1 MKNKVQLAIE
11 KYGMIQS
18 GDHIIAALSGG
29 ADSVCLLHLLKDL
42 QKEMNFTLSACH
54 VNHQLRGEESERD
67 REFCEKLCAELEI
80 SLRVFCVDVRGEGL
94 RTKES
99 EETCARRLRY
109 EAFDRLEGKVATAH
123 TADDSMETTLWNLMR
138 GTALKGLCGI
148 APTRGKY
155 VRPLIDCTAQ
165 EVRTYCRTQHWC
177 YVTDSTND
185 SDNYTRNRIRHR
197 LVPLLQSENPQIAKT
212 VRRMQEAL
220 LTDEKFLES
229 ETCRALDSANLD
241 GGFSC
246 KKLNELPLSLRRRAV
261 AEILKQHEVAVE
273 YARLCAVEKM
283 LSDGRGKLS
292 VDGNRNVSVKNGVLS
307 VNAEEKEG
315 SPFEFPA
322 VIGEWMPV
330 SGTKKV
336 KLTVIDGENVINS
349 KKVNQKVLKKYM
361 DYDKITHGLVIRS
374 RKNGDCVRLAS
385 NPMTKSLKKLFNEK
399 KIPLSQRSRLTV
411 LADENG
417 ILWVEGFGCDQRCC
431 ADENTR
437 RMLTVVFDEKTE
449 DGKK

>member
-1 MKNKVQLAIE
+1 MKNKVQFTIE

-18 GDHIIAALSGG
+18 GDHVVAALSGG
-29 ADSVCLLHLLKDL
+29 ADSVCLLHLLNDL

-67 REFCEKLCAELEI
+67 REFCEKLCAKLEI
-80 SLRVFCVDVRGEGL
+80 SLQVFCVDVRGESL

-99 EETCARRLRY
+99 EETCARCLRY
-109 EAFDRLEGKVATAH
+109 EVFDRLEGKVATAH

-165 EVRTYCRTQHWC
+165 EVRMYCRTQHWC
-177 YVTDSTND
+177 YEIDSTND
-185 SDNYTRNRIRHR
+185 SDDYTRNRIRHQ

-220 LTDEKFLES
+220 LTDEKFLEN
-229 ETCRALDSANLD
+229 ETCRALDSAKLN

-246 KKLNELPLSLRRRAV
+246 EKLNELPQSLRRRAV
-261 AEILKQHEVAVE
+261 AEILKQHGTAVE

-307 VNAEEKEG
+307 VNVEEREA

-336 KLTVIDGENVINS
+336 KLTVIDEENVINS
-349 KKVNQKVLKKYM
+349 KKVNQKILKKYM
-361 DYDKITHGLVIRS
+361 DYDKIAHGLVIRS

-411 LADENG
+411 LADVNG

-449 DGKK
+449 ESKK